1 MEKDKQEIE
10 KLKKEYKI
18 IKDNYNLPDFKTLN
32 EDFHIEKVA
41 EVETEIL
48 IREVRKFIADKML
61 NYMRFLENLL
71 NPVNVPMYIF
81 SIIKLLSVE
90 EKKTIS
96 EIYQKLVKKEIQFI
110 ELDLEFNEE
119 KEAEFIKN
127 MFDRFNESRFD
138 ILKVIEKMGNGEGK
152 KVEDKSRSYFG

>member
-1 MEKDKQEIE
+1 MEKDENELK
-10 KLKKEYKI
+10 KLKKKYEI
-18 IKDNYNLPDFKTLN
+18 IRKNYNLPDFKTLN

-71 NPVNVPMYIF
+71 NPVNVPLYIF

-96 EIYQKLVKKEIQFI
+96 EIYQKLAKKEIQFI

-119 KEAEFIKN
+119 KEAEFIK
-127 MFDRFNESRFD
+127 DSYKLWQE
-138 ILKVIEKMGNGEGK
+138 IK
-152 KVEDKSRSYFG
+152 KELLSIMKKINKKGDSKSEVNNKEYFG